1 MRRVTDFL
9 SVDGYV
15 RYPSWSRT
23 RQAIVF
29 ERAEQR
35 GSLWTVKLP

>member
-1 MRRVTDFL
+1 VRQITDFT
-9 SVDGYV
+9 SVEGYV

-29 ERAEQR
+29 ERAEQL